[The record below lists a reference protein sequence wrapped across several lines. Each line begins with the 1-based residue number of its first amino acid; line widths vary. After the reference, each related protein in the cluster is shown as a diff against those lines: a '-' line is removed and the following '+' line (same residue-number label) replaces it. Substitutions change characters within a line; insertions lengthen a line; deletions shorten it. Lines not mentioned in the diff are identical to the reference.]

1 MRLRTSNTTPY
12 GRKVSAVI
20 IERGLS
26 DRVDIVPTDPW
37 AADTD
42 LPKDNPMGK
51 VPTLVLDDGT
61 AMFDSSLLCEYLDA
75 MAEGGPLLYPQDG
88 EARWRIRRLDALATG
103 LIDASVTRVVDR
115 RRPAD
120 LQSKD
125 WQDRQKAAMTRACDA
140 LEQAAGTLETEAVS
154 IAHLAT
160 ACALGY
166 LDLRFADDGW
176 RDGRP
181 RLAAWYEGFKT
192 RPAIAE
198 TAPPV

>member
-1 MRLRTSNTTPY
+1 MKLRTSNTTPY

-26 DRVDIVPTDPW
+26 DRVAIVPTDPW

-42 LPKDNPMGK
+42 LPNDNPVGK
-51 VPTLVLDDGT
+51 VPTLILDDGT
-61 AMFDSSLLCEYLDA
+61 AMSESSLLCEYLDA
-75 MAEGGPLLYPQDG
+75 IAEGGPRLFPQNGD
-88 EARWRIRRLDALATG
+88 ARWHALRLHALCNG
-103 LIDASVTRVVDR
+103 LIDASVSCVIDR

-120 LQSKD
+120 QQSQA
-125 WQDRQKAAMTRACDA
+125 WQDRQRASIARACDA
-140 LEQAAGTLETEAVS
+140 LEQSVDALEAEPMT
-154 IAHLAT
+154 IAHLAA

-166 LDLRFADDGW
+166 LDLRFAEDGW

-181 RLAAWYEGFKT
+181 RLATWYEGFKT
-192 RPAIAE
+192 RSAIAE